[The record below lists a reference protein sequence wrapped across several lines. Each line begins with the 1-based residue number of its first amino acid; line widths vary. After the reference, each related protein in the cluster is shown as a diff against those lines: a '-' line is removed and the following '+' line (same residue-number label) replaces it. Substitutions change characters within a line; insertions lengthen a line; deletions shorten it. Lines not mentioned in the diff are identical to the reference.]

1 MSKKL
6 IAVASAAALAL
17 AGLVAIP
24 TVATAALGPFSVT
37 ASGSQ
42 ATNQVLRDGTTSAKA
57 LQVAVPSADVLRFAT
72 EAGTTVATNVL
83 GTAIKLVIVTPGTTD
98 AITVTATGGA
108 EVLTDTQFDDA
119 STVATTATGVTALA
133 DTAADGTATIYA
145 YTTSTATG
153 TIVVS
158 AAGSSR
164 TIYLAGLSTWG
175 YKVAFA
181 SPATAALS
189 GEFTISGKVKDAFGN
204 DLTTA
209 LSVADVTTDWT
220 FALVGATQGA
230 AAYDAT
236 TKVYSFKF
244 TAPAVA
250 TGTAISLSIDALKQ
264 STSVTAFGAPVNSQ
278 FFTVSAVDL
287 ATQVT
292 ALTAQVAALTA
303 DYNALAT
310 RWNKKVDSKRR
321 VFNKVPLK

>member
-17 AGLVAIP
+17 SALVAIP
-24 TVATAALGPFSVT
+24 TVATAAVGPFSVT
-37 ASGSQ
+37 VTGSQ

-57 LQVAVPSADVLRFAT
+57 LQVAVPSSDVLRYSV
-72 EAGTTVATNVL
+72 EAGDTSATNVD
-83 GTAIKLVIVTPGTTD
+83 GTAIKLVIVTPGETD
-98 AITVTATGGA
+98 AITVTSTGGV
-108 EVLTDTQFDDA
+108 EVVTDTQFDDTVSAA
-119 STVATTATGVTALA
+119 STATGVTALT
-133 DTAADGTATIYA
+133 DAAAGGTATIYA

-175 YKVAFA
+175 YKVAFVA
-181 SPATAALS
+181 PATAALS

-209 LSVADVTTDWT
+209 LSVADVTTAWT
-220 FALVGATQGA
+220 FALVGTTQGA
-230 AAYDAT
+230 ASYDAT

-250 TGTAISLSIDALKQ
+250 TGTAISLSIDALLQ
-264 STSVTAFGAPVNSQ
+264 SDEVTAFGAPVNSQ
-278 FFTVSAVDL
+278 FFTV
-287 ATQVT
+287 T
-292 ALTAQVAALTA
+292 ALDLTLQVAALQAQVAALTA
-303 DYNALAT
+303 DYNKLAT
-310 RWNKKVDSKRR
+310 RWNTRYDLKKAPKH
-321 VFNKVPLK
+321 KVVLK